1 MQAAESAAQKAKD
14 LGKKGLVR
22 DFGQQTGLGGSCRS
36 SPPPPPPPPPSS
48 PPPAWPPVQL
58 GPLSACLPAH
68 AALDGLQEVMEA
80 TAEEAGKKLSL
91 NLALHDKVGAGA
103 PAAHAPAS
111 PAELEA
117 FGITPDFEEWVRTLT
132 YRWGGWM
139 CRGWMG
145 IGGRVGRARGW
156 VVLLSTPPS
165 PPPPHPHP
173 SAVARGWA
181 GLGCTLCR
189 CSAFRDFPAEH
200 LLLPPAAAS
209 VADGSGDGGSN
220 ATASTSGS
228 SGAAT
233 VTTTPVYPL
242 NPWQLRHATLVVQA
256 LKEVN
261 ELRFVLCPK

>member
-103 PAAHAPAS
+103 PGGVGGCVGGVWVLGDAWEEREDGWYCS
-111 PAELEA
+111 P
-117 FGITPDFEEWVRTLT
+117 RHRHRHHLT
-132 YRWGGWM
+132 RI
-139 CRGWMG
+139 R
-145 IGGRVGRARGW
+145 
-156 VVLLSTPPS
+156 LPS
-165 PPPPHPHP
+165 P
-173 SAVARGWA
+173 GA
-181 GLGCTLCR
+181 GLGWAALCAGAAR
-189 CSAFRDFPAEH
+189 SATSPRSTCCCHRLRPRSPTAAETGGATP
-200 LLLPPAAAS
+200 PPAPVAA
-209 VADGSGDGGSN
+209 
-220 ATASTSGS
+220 
-228 SGAAT
+228 
-233 VTTTPVYPL
+233 P
-242 NPWQLRHATLVVQA
+242 A
-256 LKEVN
+256 LP
-261 ELRFVLCPK
+261 R